1 MDIAAV
7 SMALANVNLTTQVST
22 AMLDKVMN
30 SNEELAGGLME
41 MIDSAVFDKIW
52 FSRLFVIFA
61 DTHIR
66 QTNPVKCVRRIF

>member
-41 MIDSAVFDKIW
+41 MIDSAAMERSVNPHVGGNFD
-52 FSRLFVIFA
+52 
-61 DTHIR
+61 IR
-66 QTNPVKCVRRIF
+66 I

>member
-7 SMALANVNLTTQVST
+7 SMSLANVNLTTQVST

-41 MIDSAVFDKIW
+41 MIDSAAMERSVYPQVGGNFD
-52 FSRLFVIFA
+52 
-61 DTHIR
+61 IR
-66 QTNPVKCVRRIF
+66 I

>member
-7 SMALANVNLTTQVST
+7 SMSLANVNLTTQVST

-41 MIDSAVFDKIW
+41 MIDSAAMERSVYPHVGGNFD
-52 FSRLFVIFA
+52 
-61 DTHIR
+61 IR
-66 QTNPVKCVRRIF
+66 I

>member
-7 SMALANVNLTTQVST
+7 SMSLANVNLTTQVST

-41 MIDSAVFDKIW
+41 MIDSAAMERSVNPHVGGNFD
-52 FSRLFVIFA
+52 
-61 DTHIR
+61 IR
-66 QTNPVKCVRRIF
+66 I